1 MDGLM
6 KLQLPTDRMI
16 LETLENG
23 RNLAVNISLE
33 IDRSRNYINGRM
45 THLLDY
51 GLVVKIGPAND
62 TGLYELT
69 DRGQVVLDLLREGAD
84 HKSDGFEAEIESRLD

>member
-1 MDGLM
+1 MN
-6 KLQLPTDRMI
+6 LQLPTDRLI
-16 LETLENG
+16 LETLEDG

-45 THLLDY
+45 TQLLDY
-51 GLVVKIGPAND
+51 DLVSKVGPAEN

-69 DRGQVVLDLLREGAD
+69 ERGQAVLYLLDEGDDPSSA
-84 HKSDGFEAEIESRLD
+84 GFEERVEQRLN